1 MPPMMHVRDFSHSLP
16 ALALP
21 ATAASET
28 HPHEDGP
35 MTTRLLA
42 AALLA
47 ACAGCSNIDIAMRG
61 GDIGQARPPKQS
73 RQSTDYSGIQQA
85 AYTETAG
92 QPGGMVQQAMLVE
105 QPGMPGNVML
115 VGYPGNYCPNCS
127 PGGYGQGYGY
137 GGYGHHH
144 GGSYGPWGG
153 AHHTPG
159 YPHHHFSRSYIGP
172 QGPPTPQVAYPY
184 YTTRGPRDF
193 LLDNPPSIG
202 R

>member
-1 MPPMMHVRDFSHSLP
+1 
-16 ALALP
+16 
-21 ATAASET
+21 
-28 HPHEDGP
+28 
-35 MTTRLLA
+35 MTKSLLA

-47 ACAGCSNIDIAMRG
+47 ACVGCSNIDIALRG
-61 GDIGQARPPKQS
+61 GDIGQDRPPKQS
-73 RQSTDYSGIQQA
+73 RQSAAGQVQQA
-85 AYTETAG
+85 AYTEYAG
-92 QPGGMVQQAMLVE
+92 QPAGMVQQAVLVE
-105 QPGMPGNVML
+105 QAGMPGNVML
-115 VGYPGNYCPNCS
+115 VGYPGGYCQNCS
-127 PGGYGQGYGY
+127 PGGYGGGYGY
-137 GGYGHHH
+137 GHHYG
-144 GGSYGPWGG
+144 GWYGPYGG